1 MSIRLHKTRDDITLF
16 TISELT
22 RKLDV
27 PSSWMRTAVREG
39 VVRPIGTIAHAAIV
53 ALTDDELESLRAK
66 FHPPAKRN

>member
-16 TISELT
+16 TTSELT

-27 PSSWMRTAVREG
+27 PSSRMKTAISEG
-39 VVRPIGTIAHAAIV
+39 IVRPIGTIAHAAIV

-66 FHPPAKRN
+66 LHPPAART

>member
-27 PSSWMRTAVREG
+27 PSSRMRSAICDGIVG
-39 VVRPIGTIAHAAIV
+39 PIGTIAHAAIV
-53 ALTDDELESLRAK
+53 ALTDEELESLRAK
-66 FHPPAKRN
+66 FHPTAARN

>member
-16 TISELT
+16 TTSELT

-27 PSSWMRTAVREG
+27 PSSRMKAAISEG

-53 ALTDDELESLRAK
+53 ALTDDEVESLRAS
-66 FHPPAKRN
+66 FHPPAH